1 MLVVNNS
8 PILPNFNEA
17 VLDLDTK
24 VLEIFEKTR
33 EMLEKFP
40 EIATAIDYDLD
51 SSGLNDKKMRLANRA
66 YEERK
71 EMERNGFLFDPSPY
85 DSVDHD
91 LTLKSGRPRMPAP
104 LVFFFLTLRGL
115 WGSVTDQEAVDRFK
129 DSISIQ
135 SVLSHFGFSTP
146 GRSTIRENVNKV
158 SNQTRHLILSCQ
170 ARHILEEGLDDFR
183 EVYIDSTHVA
193 ANTAFPTDI
202 SILHKLLDRTLRE
215 ILLLREF
222 DLPVKIESWTETRL
236 AKMLKHLKFVN
247 MSVGRRGIK
256 GKVKEQFRAFLNLAV
271 KVIGDLEAARDAL
284 TPFWEKTDMSPEK
297 ALALDVL
304 WDRVEQDL
312 GDASYV
318 LHYTDLQT
326 KTGEPLPA
334 AEKIL
339 SVADRDAGYI
349 SKGQR
354 VPEIG
359 YRPQIARSGNG
370 FVVGHITPRG
380 NASDAGMLVPV
391 VKDVIETTRVVPYV
405 VSVDDGYAST
415 ENKTRL
421 IKDCGVV
428 QVSVSGAKGKKITE
442 DDLWDAPDFVAAR
455 AQRSA
460 VESGMF
466 TLKFNHGYGR
476 VRRRGLDAVHA
487 EQTEKIIAYNFT
499 HMIRKEKEI
508 KKHLAEEERRRIF
521 PNAA

>member
-1 MLVVNNS
+1 MIMNNS
-8 PILPNFNEA
+8 PILPNFNES
-17 VLDLDTK
+17 VMDLDTK
-24 VLEIFEKTR
+24 VLGIFGKIR

-40 EIATAIDYDLD
+40 EIDVAINYDLD
-51 SSGLNDKKMRLANRA
+51 NAGLDDKKMRLAKRA
-66 YEERK
+66 YEERL
-71 EMERNGFLFDPSPY
+71 EMERGGFLFDPSAC
-85 DSVDHD
+85 DSPDND

-104 LVFFFLTLRGL
+104 MVFFFLTLRGL
-115 WGSVTDQEAVDRFK
+115 WGSVTDQEAVERFK
-129 DSISIQ
+129 DSISVQ
-135 SVLSHFGFSTP
+135 ATLSHFGFSTP
-146 GRSTIRENVNKV
+146 GVSTIRENVNKV
-158 SNQTRHLILSCQ
+158 SNETRHLILSCQ
-170 ARHILEEGLDDFR
+170 ARHILEEGLDDFN

-193 ANTAFPTDI
+193 ANTAFPTEI
-202 SILHKLLDRTLRE
+202 SILHKLLDRALRE
-215 ILLLREF
+215 ISLLREF
-222 DLPVKIESWTETRL
+222 GLPVKIESWTETRL

-247 MSVGRRGIK
+247 MSVGRRGLK

-271 KVIGDLEAARDAL
+271 KVIGDLEVARDAL
-284 TPFWEKTDMSPEK
+284 TPFWETIDISPEK

-304 WDRVEQDL
+304 WDKVEQDL

-318 LHYTDLQT
+318 LHYADLQT

-339 SVADRDAGYI
+339 SVVDRDAGYI

-354 VPEIG
+354 VPVIG
-359 YRPQIARSGNG
+359 YRPHIARSGNG
-370 FVVGHITPRG
+370 FVVGHVTPRG
-380 NASDAGMLVPV
+380 NASDAGMLIPV
-391 VKDVIETTRVVPYV
+391 VENVIETTGVVPYV
-405 VSVDDGYAST
+405 VSVDDGYASI

-421 IKDCGVV
+421 IDEFGVV

-476 VRRRGLDAVHA
+476 VRRRGIDAVHA

-499 HMIRKEKEI
+499 HMIRKARENQKRLE
-508 KKHLAEEERRRIF
+508 EEERRRIL